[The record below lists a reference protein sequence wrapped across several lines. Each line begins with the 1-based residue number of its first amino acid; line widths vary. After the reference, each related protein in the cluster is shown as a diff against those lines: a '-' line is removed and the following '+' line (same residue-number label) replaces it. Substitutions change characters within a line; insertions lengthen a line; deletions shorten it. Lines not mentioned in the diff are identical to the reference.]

1 MVKEIYEKFSSDNTG
16 DDQLDSGEKA
26 EDIKL
31 DKEKASDKNK
41 KKCC

>member
-1 MVKEIYEKFSSDNTG
+1 MIKEIYEKFSNDSTG
-16 DDQLDSGEKA
+16 DDQLDSAEKG

-31 DKEKASDKNK
+31 GNKEDQNNET